1 MLATPALLFAHAR
14 LVKSTPAAN
23 AVLDTA
29 PTTILLWFSERPE
42 PKFTVVHLL
51 DSAGAQIPL
60 GAPTS
65 IAQNGVSLAIT
76 RALSSGP
83 YSIVWRTA
91 ASDGHATN
99 GKFSFRVTVSQTA
112 APPPPVPPA
121 RVTVTPVAPSA
132 QPPQVA
138 STPAAVRWA
147 ELLGLLVVIGAV
159 VFRLVVLPNADLSAD
174 FVTGAALRARRF
186 AFAALL
192 LFVIMTIAR
201 ITFQSQLIAGA
212 GSAFSAVTSVATGTR
227 WGHGWITGVVGLIIV
242 FLGLVGGGRST
253 GGWIAAAFG
262 VVLMALSESL
272 TGHAVSLPRHTA
284 LSVAADVTHVLGAG
298 AWLGALTMMAA
309 IGLPALGKLGS
320 AEAPRTGS
328 ALTRAYHTP
337 AVDGVV
343 LVVVSGVIAA
353 YLRLPSF
360 SALWTTDYGSWLFR
374 KLVFVFV
381 ALCFGAY
388 HWRRFVSQEW
398 TNDSQRRFGR
408 TILGELIIGLVIVA
422 LTSMLVSTQLPQ

>member
-1 MLATPALLFAHAR
+1 VRIPRALRHPVAVALSAIAVLATPALLFAHAH
-14 LVKSTPAAN
+14 LVKSAPAAN
-23 AVLDTA
+23 AALDSA
-29 PTTILLWFSERPE
+29 PTTISLWFSEAPE
-42 PKFTVVHLL
+42 PKFTSVQLL

-65 IAQNGVSLAIT
+65 IAQNGVTLAIT
-76 RALSSGP
+76 RALGSGL
-83 YSIVWRTA
+83 YTVVWRTA

-99 GKFSFRVTVSQTA
+99 GKFSFRVAVAQAA
-112 APPPPVPPA
+112 APPAPPPG
-121 RVTVTPVAPSA
+121 VTVTPVVPPAP
-132 QPPQVA
+132 PPQNA

-147 ELLGLLVVIGAV
+147 ELLALLILIGSV
-159 VFRLVVLPNADLSAD
+159 VFRLVVLPNAAL
-174 FVTGAALRARRF
+174 GAA
-186 AFAALL
+186 
-192 LFVIMTIAR
+192 VK
-201 ITFQSQLIAGA
+201 
-212 GSAFSAVTSVATGTR
+212 SVAASTR
-227 WGHGWITGVVGLIIV
+227 WGHGWVTGAVGVLIV
-242 FLGLVGGGRST
+242 LLGLLGGGRST

-272 TGHAVSLPRHTA
+272 TGHAVSLPRFTA

-298 AWLGALTMMAA
+298 AWLGALSMMAA
-309 IGLPALGKLGS
+309 IGLPALGKLSS
-320 AEAPRTGS
+320 ATAPRAGS

-388 HWRRFVSQEW
+388 HWRRFVAREW
-398 TNDSQRRFGR
+398 TNDSQRRFAR